1 MASFQSEAT
10 YAYGAQKNLCRR
22 RKNTIS
28 WITSQVS
35 HHNKLCT
42 SSKGRCRLGSKKGKF
57 SSKNQRLLWLFAPN
71 CEFPHRFPLLF
82 SFSAPHSNTQHIS
95 HIQQEQTSH
104 QAQQLH
110 CLKSTEH
117 EGLNKKS
124 VSISVPA
131 DREDKG
137 QDWRCYFKQKVDSN
151 YPCILLSAQ
160 WILLNLQHSKA
171 RTKQHA
177 RPLYEQRK
185 NCSTEAECPGSCAG
199 CGAIVHEYVSTYI
212 FRQVKS
218 HGGKGSCLG
227 GFNQKAEMSSFVRS
241 FVSVIKEE
249 QRLLHKEP
257 VMPVTHSDTCP
268 TAVVQNT
275 TLFAKLREY
284 EISMFFF

>member
-10 YAYGAQKNLCRR
+10 YPCGAQKNLCRR

-35 HHNKLCT
+35 HHIKLCT

-160 WILLNLQHSKA
+160 
-171 RTKQHA
+171 
-177 RPLYEQRK
+177 
-185 NCSTEAECPGSCAG
+185 
-199 CGAIVHEYVSTYI
+199 
-212 FRQVKS
+212 
-218 HGGKGSCLG
+218 
-227 GFNQKAEMSSFVRS
+227 
-241 FVSVIKEE
+241 
-249 QRLLHKEP
+249 
-257 VMPVTHSDTCP
+257 
-268 TAVVQNT
+268 
-275 TLFAKLREY
+275 
-284 EISMFFF
+284 